1 VWDKNRALVHVSGH
15 AGAEE
20 LKLVLSLVNP
30 KHFLPVHGE
39 ASHLRAHA
47 RLAEAVGVDSDNI
60 FILENGDSLVMTNG
74 KVERGEGVESGIV
87 YVDGSSVG
95 DIGANVLRDR
105 QSMSGE
111 GAASVA
117 VAIDFKH
124 GKLAADPVITMRGI
138 PGFDNDDFIVEAREC
153 VAKAVRESLENHKP
167 DINRIKKQERDAL
180 SNFVWKRAHRRPIIM
195 PIVIEI

>member
-1 VWDKNRALVHVSGH
+1 
-15 AGAEE
+15 
-20 LKLVLSLVNP
+20 
-30 KHFLPVHGE
+30 
-39 ASHLRAHA
+39 
-47 RLAEAVGVDSDNI
+47 
-60 FILENGDSLVMTNG
+60 
-74 KVERGEGVESGIV
+74 
-87 YVDGSSVG
+87 
-95 DIGANVLRDR
+95 
-105 QSMSGE
+105 MSGE